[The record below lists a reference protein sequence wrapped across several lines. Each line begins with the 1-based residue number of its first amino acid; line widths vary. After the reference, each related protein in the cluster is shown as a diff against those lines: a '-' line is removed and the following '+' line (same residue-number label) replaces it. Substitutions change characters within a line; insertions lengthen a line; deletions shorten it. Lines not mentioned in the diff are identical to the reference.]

1 MTGGELQQNIMLR
14 HLENTDF
21 LQRMVLQAF
30 GRRGR
35 VPNSLFA
42 VEHLLG
48 HARSCWK
55 LPLWLVLGLPDL
67 LAFRLHRGCAVFC
80 RCCLVPP
87 PGFKS
92 VGFDFVLL
100 PRPQAFHILV
110 NVAQSFPNCLALFG
124 RWPKCPPKQEPG
136 QWQREWMGLQRLL
149 EDCVQGW
156 LRFFCS
162 STARPTR
169 RQWPAPWKR
178 TA

>member
-1 MTGGELQQNIMLR
+1 MAGGELQQNIMLR
-14 HLENTDF
+14 HLENTEF

-30 GRRGR
+30 RRRGR

-67 LAFRLHRGCAVFC
+67 LAFGLYRGCAVFC

-87 PGFKS
+87 PGLKS

-110 NVAQSFPNCLALFG
+110 NVAKFSELLGVVRPLAQMSPKAGAWSMTAWMDGLEETTWRLRPGMIAICLFFG
-124 RWPKCPPKQEPG
+124 
-136 QWQREWMGLQRLL
+136 
-149 EDCVQGW
+149 
-156 LRFFCS
+156 CS
-162 STARPTR
+162 AN
-169 RQWPAPWKR
+169 A
-178 TA
+178 